1 MFRIWLKH
9 KSTFYNLKKLRHR
22 PSDKKQKTKQNETDK
37 LTNKAITTSL
47 QYPGDYWKR
56 RRKCSSGF
64 HH

>member
-1 MFRIWLKH
+1 MFRILLKY

-47 QYPGDYWKR
+47 QYPGDY
-56 RRKCSSGF
+56 
-64 HH
+64 